1 MSEKSE
7 SGPMLTVAELREE
20 LSDRR
25 LKVVA
30 DRIEMTY
37 AALRRIALGGNPSR
51 KTRLKI
57 ENYIRK

>member
-7 SGPMLTVAELREE
+7 SGPMLTVAE